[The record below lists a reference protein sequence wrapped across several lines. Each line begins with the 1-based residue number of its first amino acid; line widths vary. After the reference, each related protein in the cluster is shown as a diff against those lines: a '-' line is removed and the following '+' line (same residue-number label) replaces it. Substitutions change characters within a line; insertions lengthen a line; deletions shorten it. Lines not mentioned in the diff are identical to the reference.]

1 MNNHP
6 AITDDP
12 LPDGETVSGLPDN
25 KVDEKAHAAPSAF
38 GQVDPHSLAGVDS
51 EPLHDP
57 DLHLVAQDEVDAPAL
72 SPEAHNNL
80 PDMVVSEATG
90 EGGAL
95 LPQVT
100 AAQVVVVPVTKS
112 EAMVA
117 HLAQVGLTSSDQW
130 DEHFQPRIQKLHD
143 DIAQV
148 HLQLDQL
155 ARKNPLLKIS

>member
-57 DLHLVAQDEVDAPAL
+57 DLHRVAQDEVDAPAL
-72 SPEAHNNL
+72 SPEAHNTL

-95 LPQVT
+95 LPQET
-100 AAQVVVVPVTKS
+100 AAQGVVRS
-112 EAMVA
+112 EE
-117 HLAQVGLTSSDQW
+117 HTS
-130 DEHFQPRIQKLHD
+130 E
-143 DIAQV
+143 
-148 HLQLDQL
+148 LQ
-155 ARKNPLLKIS
+155 SH